1 MCCHRYIIK
10 SKPFYIWILFLFITD
25 GFTASLVVNFHGSG
39 KERRRK
45 SLRVIISYAA
55 QHLHPWS
62 EHSVLYL
69 LTHSQIAINLK
80 ACLQFIGGETKS
92 TLQPPNMLSYKWP
105 LPSDRDVDLTA
116 EPGLLI
122 HIPYSPKMNFSLRD
136 CVFVSAHW
144 FQ

>member
-1 MCCHRYIIK
+1 MHCHRYIIK
-10 SKPFYIWILFLFITD
+10 SKPFYIWIFFPLITS

-39 KERRRK
+39 KERRGK

-55 QHLHPWS
+55 QHLHLWS
-62 EHSVLYL
+62 GHSVLYS
-69 LTHSQIAINLK
+69 LTHSQITINPK
-80 ACLQFIGGETKS
+80 GYLQFIGGETKS

-105 LPSDRDVDLTA
+105 LPSDGNVDLTT
-116 EPGLLI
+116 EPGLPI
-122 HIPYSPKMNFSLRD
+122 YIPYSSKMNFSLRD